1 MKLFMY
7 VQAIWNYTLKIW
19 KGIQQIMSDLDT
31 LKKAVADIGTAAAA
45 AAQADADA
53 ATAIQSAIA
62 QLSGATNAGGIS
74 PADAQAIASGLE
86 TVATGLSTNSANLET
101 AATALNGV
109 VNPPAAS
116 APTGGTANP
125 PSTTP
130 GT

>member
-19 KGIQQIMSDLDT
+19 KGIEKIMSDLDT
-31 LKKAVADIGTAAAA
+31 LKKAVADIGIAAAA

-62 QLSGATNAGGIS
+62 QLSGAANAGGIS
-74 PADAQAIASGLE
+74 SADAQAISAGLE
-86 TVATGLSTNSANLET
+86 TVAASLSTNSANLET
-101 AATALNGV
+101 AATALNAV
-109 VNPPAAS
+109 VNQPATPPA
-116 APTGGTANP
+116 TGGTGNTVP
-125 PSTTP
+125 PTP